1 MKAQSSLRAFAD
13 GGCNMILF
21 LKAVGGGILAVICS
35 WVAVLV
41 VHQLRMEAYNKRS
54 GITGLGAT
62 AGGWNYLLQ
71 LPTVSLILTIAF
83 GIGLHLTVKL
93 AARS

>member
-1 MKAQSSLRAFAD
+1 MT
-13 GGCNMILF
+13 LF
-21 LKAVGGGILAVICS
+21 LQAIGGGVLAVICS

-41 VHQLRMEAYNKRS
+41 VHQLRVDAYNKRS
-54 GITGLGAT
+54 GMTGLGAS

-83 GIGLHLTVKL
+83 GIGLYLTVRL

>member
-1 MKAQSSLRAFAD
+1 MT
-13 GGCNMILF
+13 LF
-21 LKAVGGGILAVICS
+21 LKAICGGVLAVICS

-41 VHQLRMEAYNKRS
+41 VHQLRVAAYNKRS
-54 GITGLGAT
+54 GMTGLGAT

-83 GIGLHLTVKL
+83 GIGLYLTVKL
-93 AARS
+93 ASRS